1 MPLPFDGSVMPA
13 APLDIQRPGPV
24 HISTLSSALA
34 SASPENQRVV
44 CYSSCLF
51 IYDFLRN
58 IV

>member
-51 IYDFLRN
+51 IYDYD
-58 IV
+58 I